1 MSIMSPA
8 VKCRRAVFFTYAPG
22 RVFQKSDGM
31 KVFDVHGHL
40 WSRSIGQKRYM
51 NREAEEKWFKNAF
64 LGVEPILEATS
75 EKLIEALDTA
85 ESKLGDAYLMCVFAL
100 DLGSLFPMEISIKE
114 LNNWVVEQAEQD
126 PRGRIIPFACIDPGR
141 DIALE
146 EARRCIRELGVK
158 GFKLYPPTGFYP
170 NDQKILPFYEEVL
183 KLQQETKRT
192 IPVLIHQGFSFS
204 GSKFAQPIYLEEIAF
219 QFKPDLKIIIAHAGI
234 PWVDVAVSIAALH
247 HNVYLDIA
255 LYGDLYGFWPEMHM
269 QFFGRAK
276 RAGILNRVLFGSD
289 WPLSSAWMEPVHGDP
304 PWAVLQGVVRLF
316 DTMQMPKPLREM
328 GYPEITGKEMQG
340 ILGLNAEELF
350 G

>member
-1 MSIMSPA
+1 
-8 VKCRRAVFFTYAPG
+8 
-22 RVFQKSDGM
+22 M

-40 WSRSIGQKRYM
+40 WRRTIGQKLYII
-51 NREAEEKWFKNAF
+51 REAEEKWYKNAF
-64 LGVEPILEATS
+64 LGVEPVLDATS
-75 EKLIEALDTA
+75 DKLIEALDTA
-85 ESKLGDAYLMCVFAL
+85 EIELGDVYHMCVFAL
-100 DLGSLFPMEISIKE
+100 DLGSAFPMEVTIEE
-114 LNNWVVEQAEQD
+114 LNNWVVKQAQQD
-126 PRGRIIPFACIDPGR
+126 PGGRIIPFACIDPGR

-146 EARRCIRELGVK
+146 EARRCVLELGVR

-170 NDQKILPFYEEVL
+170 NDPKILLFYEEVL

-192 IPVLIHQGFSFS
+192 IPVLFHQGFSFS

-219 QFKPDLKIIIAHAGI
+219 RFKPDLKIIIAHAGI

-276 RAGILNRVLFGSD
+276 RAGILKRTLFGSD
-289 WPLSSAWMEPVHGDP
+289 WPLASAWMTAAPGDS
-304 PWAVLQGVVRLF
+304 PWEVLHKVVRALEA
-316 DTMQMPKPLREM
+316 MQMPEPLKQM
-328 GYPEITGKEMQG
+328 GYPEITGEEIEG
-340 ILGLNAEELF
+340 ILGLNALELF